1 MKSINKIRNGS
12 LYYNEG
18 THKVERVLGAVNSQR
33 VWTKR
38 HKNSTKD
45 VRIKDLRIAEEQE
58 VDRYVMES
66 KLTPPKPSLPPLPQ
80 VKVI

>member
-1 MKSINKIRNGS
+1 MISINKIRNGS

-38 HKNSTKD
+38 HKDSTKD
-45 VRIKDLRIAEEQE
+45 VRIKDLRMAKNQE
-58 VDRYVMES
+58 VDSYVRES
-66 KLTPPKPSLPPLPQ
+66 EIKAMLPPLPKI
-80 VKVI
+80 V